1 MKKSATGFRP
11 LDGVTRGVFLKG
23 AAACG
28 AAAAC
33 GTAMA
38 DGAAEAPDPRDEF
51 QREIDVITP
60 GVWSDYYK
68 RGTDIPSDEVAAMR
82 AKYAALGRYEDAFE
96 KVLAEV
102 KSTEVTGRP
111 AVWFV
116 YNMGFIVKT
125 PKSLFAIDLHHRRAE
140 ELAPMLDFA
149 LITHNH
155 SDHFTDRF
163 YNAMNGIEKK
173 TVVSNF
179 KDNYG
184 AFFGKKHKGG
194 YTRAVKTFKMDD
206 VSVRT
211 SYVDHNDYLLDFT
224 TAFEITVGDF
234 TIFHSGDCSS
244 VGKLKCECPNPDL
257 WMFHPYC
264 GLDAVKGAEA
274 LKPKLA
280 VVAHLNE
287 LGHAKDR
294 WRWTWSDGARA
305 RKNLEAAGF
314 AATVPLWGDRIV

>member
-1 MKKSATGFRP
+1 MNPEEDILETWQRRTDRVSAATFERYL
-11 LDGVTRGVFLKG
+11 LDGNTRRL
-23 AAACG
+23 
-28 AAAAC
+28 
-33 GTAMA
+33 
-38 DGAAEAPDPRDEF
+38 
-51 QREIDVITP
+51 
-60 GVWSDYYK
+60 
-68 RGTDIPSDEVAAMR
+68 
-82 AKYAALGRYEDAFE
+82 AALRRLEDAFDR
-96 KVLAEV
+96 VLREV
-102 KSTEVTGRP
+102 RETEVGDVP
-111 AVWFV
+111 AVWCV
-116 YNMGFIVKT
+116 YNMGVVVKT
-125 PKSLFAIDLHHRRAE
+125 RESLFSIDLHHRRAA
-140 ELAPMLDFA
+140 ELAPLLDFA

-155 SDHFTDRF
+155 DDHWRPDFYRAMDR
-163 YNAMNGIEKK
+163 AGK

-179 KDNYG
+179 LSNFG
-184 AFFGKKHKGG
+184 AADWTRGGADWAARGG
-194 YTRAVKTFKMDD
+194 YARTRRTLR
-206 VSVRT
+206 VRDAEIRAST
-211 SYVDHNDYLLDFT
+211 LDHNGYLVDFT

>member
-1 MKKSATGFRP
+1 MENSAKGFRP
-11 LDGVTRGVFLKG
+11 LSGVTRSGFMKG
-23 AAACG
+23 AVACG

-33 GTAMA
+33 GAAMS
-38 DGAAEAPDPRDEF
+38 DEAAVPPDSRVAF
-51 QREIDVITP
+51 QREIDLVTP
-60 GVWSDYYK
+60 DVWSAYYK
-68 RGTDIPSDEVAAMR
+68 RGTDITPEEVAEMR
-82 AKYAALGRYEDAFE
+82 SKYAALGRYEDAFE
-96 KVLAEV
+96 KVLSEV
-102 KSTEVTGRP
+102 KSTVVTGRP

-155 SDHFTDRF
+155 SDHYTDRF
-163 YNAMNGIEKK
+163 YAAMNGVEKK

-184 AFFGKKHKGG
+184 AYFGKKHPGG
-194 YTRAVKTFKMDD
+194 YTRAAKTFKFGD

-211 SYVDHNDYLLDFT
+211 SYVDHNSYLADFT

-234 TIFHSGDCSS
+234 TIFHTGDCSS
-244 VGKLKCECPNPDL
+244 ANKIKPECPNPDL
-257 WMFHPYC
+257 WMFHPFC
-264 GLDAVKGAEA
+264 GMRSVAGAEA
-274 LKPKLA
+274 VKPKLA

-287 LGHAKDR
+287 LGHAKNR
-294 WRWTWSDGARA
+294 WRWTWADGATA
-305 RKNLEAAGF
+305 KNKLEEAGF

>member
-1 MKKSATGFRP
+1 MKNSATCLRP
-11 LDGVTRGVFLKG
+11 LYAVTRGGFLKG

-28 AAAAC
+28 VAAAC
-33 GTAMA
+33 GTAMSGDA
-38 DGAAEAPDPRDEF
+38 SASTDPRDEF
-51 QREIDVITP
+51 QREIDAITP
-60 GVWSDYYK
+60 GVWNDYYK
-68 RGTDIPSDEVAAMR
+68 RGTDIAPEEVAAMR
-82 AKYAALGRYEDAFE
+82 AKYPALGRYEDAFE

-102 KSTEVTGRP
+102 KSTVVTGRP

-234 TIFHSGDCSS
+234 TIFHTGDCS
-244 VGKLKCECPNPDL
+244 GADKLRPECPNPDL
-257 WMFHPYC
+257 WMFHPCC
-264 GLDAVKGAEA
+264 GLDPVRGAEA
-274 LKPKLA
+274 VKPKLA

-287 LGHAKDR
+287 LGHARDR
-294 WRWTWSDGARA
+294 WRWTWADGAKA
-305 RKNLEAAGF
+305 KKKLEAAGF
-314 AATVPLWGDRIV
+314 AAIVPLWGDRVA